1 MKPSDYLS
9 ILTHLASSF
18 SSTHIRELQQHS
30 ETNPGWFNIDL
41 QQSHVCPSGSNS
53 IQDSRDHNTVQ
64 ASSSQQSVG
73 SHFLAP
79 SISTPHEDAFS
90 PVMQTETSSLS
101 AASLPSQTNGVTN
114 DDLETRSNS
123 ILDSQDNNTVQA
135 SSSLQSLDSYSSA
148 PSISTPHKDAFSPV
162 TQTETSSLSTA
173 SLPSQTNGVTNND
186 LETRSNS
193 ILDSQDHNTVQASS
207 SQQPVGSHFSAPLIS
222 TPPVTQTDT
231 SSLSAPPLPS
241 QRNGVTDDN
250 LDARRGIDVK
260 ADELRHQQGED
271 GVRDTGDKDR
281 VDGDRAD
288 GLRNDQGE
296 DEVRDAGD
304 TIDMVDGDTE
314 NRLENGD
321 KMDED
326 EDRNAAGKGQ
336 VDGDGVIGA
345 KSADNDKD
353 MDSDQTIPGRRATVD
368 GDGQIVENDFESEE
382 GMHDAAEVRDIDAD
396 IDAGM
401 DIDKAEKL
409 PRSSRTRNTL
419 GTQPSMS
426 ADIDAGMDIDKAEK
440 LPRSSRT
447 RNTLGTQ
454 PSMSSSTY
462 TKPRRKKNPASAYQG
477 PSSQK
482 QIDDRPHLFDSE
494 QRTPIGES
502 LRILKVCIA
511 PCYFLFI

>member
-1 MKPSDYLS
+1 M
-9 ILTHLASSF
+9 
-18 SSTHIRELQQHS
+18 
-30 ETNPGWFNIDL
+30 
-41 QQSHVCPSGSNS
+41 
-53 IQDSRDHNTVQ
+53 
-64 ASSSQQSVG
+64 
-73 SHFLAP
+73 AP

-90 PVMQTETSSLS
+90 PVTQTETSSIS
-101 AASLPSQTNGVTN
+101 TVSLPSQTNGVTN

-123 ILDSQDNNTVQA
+123 ILDSQD
-135 SSSLQSLDSYSSA
+135 
-148 PSISTPHKDAFSPV
+148 
-162 TQTETSSLSTA
+162 
-173 SLPSQTNGVTNND
+173 
-186 LETRSNS
+186 
-193 ILDSQDHNTVQASS
+193 HNTVQASS
-207 SQQPVGSHFSAPLIS
+207 SQQSVGSHSSAPLIS

-260 ADELRHQQGED
+260 ADKLRRQQGED

-281 VDGDRAD
+281 VNGDRAE
-288 GLRNDQGE
+288 GLMNDQGE

-304 TIDMVDGDTE
+304 IDMVDGDTE
-314 NRLENGD
+314 NRPGNGD

-353 MDSDQTIPGRRATVD
+353 MDSDQTIPGRRATVG

-382 GMHDAAEVRDIDAD
+382 GMHDAADAAVRDRDAD

-409 PRSSRTRNTL
+409 PRSSR
-419 GTQPSMS
+419 M
-426 ADIDAGMDIDKAEK
+426 K
-440 LPRSSRT
+440 
-447 RNTLGTQ
+447 NTLGTQ

-482 QIDDRPHLFDSE
+482 VIDDRPHLFDSE
-494 QRTPIGES
+494 QRSPIGES

>member
-9 ILTHLASSF
+9 ILTDLASSF

-30 ETNPGWFNIDL
+30 ETNPGWFDIDL
-41 QQSHVCPSGSNS
+41 QQSDVGPSGSNS

-90 PVMQTETSSLS
+90 PVTQTETSSIS
-101 AASLPSQTNGVTN
+101 TVSLPSQTNGVTN

-123 ILDSQDNNTVQA
+123 ILDSQD
-135 SSSLQSLDSYSSA
+135 
-148 PSISTPHKDAFSPV
+148 
-162 TQTETSSLSTA
+162 
-173 SLPSQTNGVTNND
+173 
-186 LETRSNS
+186 
-193 ILDSQDHNTVQASS
+193 HNTVQASS
-207 SQQPVGSHFSAPLIS
+207 SQQSVGSHSSAPLIS

-260 ADELRHQQGED
+260 ADKLRRQQGED

-281 VDGDRAD
+281 VNGDRAE
-288 GLRNDQGE
+288 GLMNDQGE
-296 DEVRDAGD
+296 DEVQDAGD
-304 TIDMVDGDTE
+304 IDMVDGDTE
-314 NRLENGD
+314 NRPGNGD

-353 MDSDQTIPGRRATVD
+353 MDSDQTIPGRRATVG

-382 GMHDAAEVRDIDAD
+382 GMHDAADAAVRDRDAD

-409 PRSSRTRNTL
+409 PRSSR
-419 GTQPSMS
+419 M
-426 ADIDAGMDIDKAEK
+426 K
-440 LPRSSRT
+440 
-447 RNTLGTQ
+447 NTLGTQ

-482 QIDDRPHLFDSE
+482 VIDDRPHLFDSE
-494 QRTPIGES
+494 QRSPIGES

>member
-1 MKPSDYLS
+1 
-9 ILTHLASSF
+9 
-18 SSTHIRELQQHS
+18 
-30 ETNPGWFNIDL
+30 
-41 QQSHVCPSGSNS
+41 
-53 IQDSRDHNTVQ
+53 
-64 ASSSQQSVG
+64 
-73 SHFLAP
+73 
-79 SISTPHEDAFS
+79 
-90 PVMQTETSSLS
+90 
-101 AASLPSQTNGVTN
+101 
-114 DDLETRSNS
+114 
-123 ILDSQDNNTVQA
+123 
-135 SSSLQSLDSYSSA
+135 
-148 PSISTPHKDAFSPV
+148 
-162 TQTETSSLSTA
+162 
-173 SLPSQTNGVTNND
+173 
-186 LETRSNS
+186 
-193 ILDSQDHNTVQASS
+193 
-207 SQQPVGSHFSAPLIS
+207 
-222 TPPVTQTDT
+222 
-231 SSLSAPPLPS
+231 
-241 QRNGVTDDN
+241 VTDDN

-260 ADELRHQQGED
+260 ADKLRRQQGED

-281 VDGDRAD
+281 VNGDRAE
-288 GLRNDQGE
+288 GLTNDQGE

-304 TIDMVDGDTE
+304 IDMVDGDTE
-314 NRLENGD
+314 NRPGNGD

-382 GMHDAAEVRDIDAD
+382 GMHDAADAAVRDRDAD

-409 PRSSRTRNTL
+409 PRSSRT
-419 GTQPSMS
+419 
-426 ADIDAGMDIDKAEK
+426 K
-440 LPRSSRT
+440 
-447 RNTLGTQ
+447 NTLGTQ

-482 QIDDRPHLFDSE
+482 VIDDRPHLFDSE
-494 QRTPIGES
+494 QRSPIGES

>member
-9 ILTHLASSF
+9 ILTDLASSF

-30 ETNPGWFNIDL
+30 ETNPGWFDIDL
-41 QQSHVCPSGSNS
+41 QQSDVGPSGSNS

-90 PVMQTETSSLS
+90 PVTQTETSSIS
-101 AASLPSQTNGVTN
+101 TVSLPSQTNGVTN

-123 ILDSQDNNTVQA
+123 ILDSQD
-135 SSSLQSLDSYSSA
+135 
-148 PSISTPHKDAFSPV
+148 
-162 TQTETSSLSTA
+162 
-173 SLPSQTNGVTNND
+173 
-186 LETRSNS
+186 
-193 ILDSQDHNTVQASS
+193 HNTVQASS
-207 SQQPVGSHFSAPLIS
+207 SQQSVGSHSSAPLIS

-260 ADELRHQQGED
+260 ADKLRRQQGED

-281 VDGDRAD
+281 VNGDRAE
-288 GLRNDQGE
+288 GLMNDQGE

-304 TIDMVDGDTE
+304 IDMVDGDTE
-314 NRLENGD
+314 NRPGNGD

-353 MDSDQTIPGRRATVD
+353 MDSDQTIPGRRATVG

-382 GMHDAAEVRDIDAD
+382 GMHDAADAAVRDRDAD

-409 PRSSRTRNTL
+409 PRSSR
-419 GTQPSMS
+419 M
-426 ADIDAGMDIDKAEK
+426 K
-440 LPRSSRT
+440 
-447 RNTLGTQ
+447 NTLGTQ

-482 QIDDRPHLFDSE
+482 VIDDRPHLFDSE
-494 QRTPIGES
+494 QRSPIGES